1 MGIEMSWTLKKQY
14 KDLMKQSR
22 FLENK
27 QDRKC
32 IGQKIK
38 REGGYDQS
46 K

>member
-1 MGIEMSWTLKKQY
+1 MSWTLKEQD
-14 KDLMKQSR
+14 KDLMKQSK

-27 QDRKC
+27 QDRKT

-46 K
+46 N